1 MLRSLTGY
9 QKGNTLYRADL
20 DGTATGNRTFKDS
33 VDEEIWSQEFNLISP
48 DNGPLTWVVGA
59 YWQTDEYTFLPGQF
73 LIGIPAGSP
82 FTEYRL
88 EGTNPKE
95 MKAIFGQISYD
106 LTDSLEVQ
114 LGLRYSEAKTTN
126 HVDVVQYGTP
136 INDEQTAKFDNW
148 SGKLSLNWTV
158 DDHNFVYGFV
168 ATGFRPGGLNVP
180 VGFGTNDP
188 FDSEKVTEYEV
199 GWKAGFMDGHVRTQ
213 LDAYYNRYDNFQVII
228 GYPTLPVFGFEL
240 NTPNPTIIYGFEA
253 QLEVEYGAFS
263 LDAGLG
269 LMHSEVGK
277 FFATDPRAI
286 TFTACNPETGPA
298 SASCINLDGK
308 EQTYAPNFTF
318 NVGAQYVFDLG
329 GGDTLTPRV
338 NYGHVSEQWATLFE
352 NEARGDRVEA
362 RDIWNGQLAWR
373 HDDYLVTL
381 YGTNLSDQHYMG
393 ALNSGL
399 RFMGPPRQFGVRLM
413 KTF

>member
-1 MLRSLTGY
+1 MLFRSNDPFHLTANAPQAARDRFSRLSMKVDYTFGNGVVLRSLTGY

-199 GWKAGFMDGHVRTQ
+199 RSEEHTS
-213 LDAYYNRYDNFQVII
+213 
-228 GYPTLPVFGFEL
+228 EL
-240 NTPNPTIIYGFEA
+240 
-253 QLEVEYGAFS
+253 QS
-263 LDAGLG
+263 
-269 LMHSEVGK
+269 H
-277 FFATDPRAI
+277 
-286 TFTACNPETGPA
+286 
-298 SASCINLDGK
+298 
-308 EQTYAPNFTF
+308 
-318 NVGAQYVFDLG
+318 
-329 GGDTLTPRV
+329 
-338 NYGHVSEQWATLFE
+338 
-352 NEARGDRVEA
+352 
-362 RDIWNGQLAWR
+362 
-373 HDDYLVTL
+373 
-381 YGTNLSDQHYMG
+381 
-393 ALNSGL
+393 
-399 RFMGPPRQFGVRLM
+399 
-413 KTF
+413 